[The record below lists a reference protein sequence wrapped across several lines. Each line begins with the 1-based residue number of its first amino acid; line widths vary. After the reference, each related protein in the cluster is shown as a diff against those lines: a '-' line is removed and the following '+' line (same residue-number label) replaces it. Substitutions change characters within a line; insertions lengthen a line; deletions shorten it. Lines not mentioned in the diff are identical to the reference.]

1 MKIRGLVSKIG
12 LATIIIGATI
22 SMNSC
27 TPMITEEQQS
37 KIQELKTQEGQLKE
51 ELRSK
56 KKEISKLNSEVSARN
71 AELKK
76 CKDDSEFVQAK
87 LASWPNS
94 WPDWKPE
101 VPVVEEEEAK

>member
-12 LATIIIGATI
+12 LTTLAVAATI

-27 TPMITEEQQS
+27 TPMITEEQQM
-37 KIQELKTQEGQLKE
+37 KINELKTQERQLTE
-51 ELRSK
+51 GLSSK
-56 KKEISKLNSEVSARN
+56 KREISKLNSEVSARN

-76 CKDDSEFVQAK
+76 CKDDTEFVQSK